1 MKDLIETWLREK
13 EAERIAIENRRYVED
28 RLFMELGLDLTSE
41 GAKTHET
48 EGFKIKTTSRLN
60 RKIDSDKLQEIAA
73 EAGLSNVLGDLFR
86 WSPSINAKQWKNADS
101 SITEV
106 LSGAITTTPGR
117 TSFNIEPIEGK

>member
-13 EAERIAIENRRYVED
+13 EAERIAVENRRFVED
-28 RLFMELGLDLTSE
+28 RLFVEFGLDLSQE
-41 GAKTHET
+41 GVKTFEV
-48 EGFKIKTTSRLN
+48 EGYKVKTTSRLN

-73 EAGLSNVLGDLFR
+73 EAGLSNMLGDLFR